1 MHLILLPAQEEIDC
15 VSQYLRANSYLYSWI
30 HRIGPKIFMK
40 NITNYICLLIL
51 TTLLSSC
58 LKGENINTLRV
69 GIAFPSGDNSW
80 WSTASYYAVTHASSL
95 GQFYY
100 MANADSTAQQQQQ
113 LTRMAYPTLTQEACK
128 AIILSDMGQPTDSI
142 QHYIDMGIGVIL
154 FNCDMPVDYLCR
166 IAVDQQTAGTDVG
179 NYIKN
184 HLPGSAT
191 TTLILLPKDSPAAAQ
206 RAASCKAQLTTPTLE
221 ITCEES
227 TQSAG
232 QKAMQEVFASADSA
246 QIGSVYAM
254 DDDLAIGVLK
264 AMEAAGETPVKTVVG
279 CGGSQTFLLLI
290 NASEQLN
297 LATTVNNPEAVKQ
310 CIEIANA
317 FITTGATPAQNEYLT
332 QMPLV
337 DRSNAASYINPAA
350 RY

>member
-1 MHLILLPAQEEIDC
+1 
-15 VSQYLRANSYLYSWI
+15 
-30 HRIGPKIFMK
+30 MK
-40 NITNYICLLIL
+40 NIANYICLLIL

-58 LKGENINTLRV
+58 LKGENINTLRT
-69 GIAFPSGDNSW
+69 GIAFPSGNNSW
-80 WSTASYYAVTHASSL
+80 WNTASYYAVTHASSL

-100 MANADSTAQQQQQ
+100 MANADSAAQQQQQ
-113 LTRMAYPTLTQEACK
+113 LTLMAYPTLTQEACK
-128 AIILSDMGQPTDSI
+128 AIILSDMGQPADSI

-154 FNCDMPVDYLCR
+154 FNCDMQVDYLCR

-179 NYIKN
+179 NYIN
-184 HLPGSAT
+184 THLPSSAT

-206 RAASCKAQLTTPTLE
+206 RAAACKAQLTTPTLE
-221 ITCEES
+221 ITCEEC

-232 QKAMQEVFASADSA
+232 QKAMQEAFASADSA

-297 LATTVNNPEAVKQ
+297 LATTVNTPEAVKQ

-337 DRSNAASYINPAA
+337 DRSNAASYINPAS

>member
-1 MHLILLPAQEEIDC
+1 
-15 VSQYLRANSYLYSWI
+15 
-30 HRIGPKIFMK
+30 
-40 NITNYICLLIL
+40 
-51 TTLLSSC
+51 
-58 LKGENINTLRV
+58 
-69 GIAFPSGDNSW
+69 
-80 WSTASYYAVTHASSL
+80 
-95 GQFYY
+95 
-100 MANADSTAQQQQQ
+100 
-113 LTRMAYPTLTQEACK
+113 
-128 AIILSDMGQPTDSI
+128 
-142 QHYIDMGIGVIL
+142 
-154 FNCDMPVDYLCR
+154 
-166 IAVDQQTAGTDVG
+166 
-179 NYIKN
+179 
-184 HLPGSAT
+184 
-191 TTLILLPKDSPAAAQ
+191 
-206 RAASCKAQLTTPTLE
+206 
-221 ITCEES
+221 
-227 TQSAG
+227 
-232 QKAMQEVFASADSA
+232 MQEVFASADSA

-337 DRSNAASYINPAA
+337 DRSNAASYIHPAA